1 VGLTPAVDEAC
12 RPRVRLTFSQQ
23 PAADSPGAPVFKRC
37 LVLLLV
43 SPAALV
49 ACGSSSPLAEAPAH
63 ARPCQRVELERVS
76 TFVSSGRVS
85 LSWRIASTAD
95 VSRFL
100 VEQKLGGG
108 RWTKRRP
115 LPTSRRSVTLSPL
128 PRGPAT
134 FRVWAVLKRGARRA
148 SVAAT
153 SARGSRPRASA
164 AAAEPTR
171 GLAVGLNAGY
181 WGSCE
186 PAELRTV
193 VEYIRLDT
201 PPNIARWSDVGLKV
215 IADESGPYGPDG
227 VSGLDQGAYV
237 AKVLAFVAENPQVWA
252 IEVLN
257 EPGGQWFWGDD
268 AESQA
273 NRSAYA
279 QLVIAVHDALVA
291 RFGAK
296 RPLIFASYDG
306 GHVGSN
312 AWGEAWTQNAT
323 ALADADMLTVHPYAD
338 AKDRTSYVL
347 GDRAKVEAAHAKTG
361 KPIAITEVGFPT
373 NDSEGNSS
381 EVTEAEQAG
390 AVSGIVAWART
401 KSYVRAIVIYN
412 YRDTGEGGGYG
423 VQKHDGTRK
432 PAWLALA
439 RAASG

>member
-1 VGLTPAVDEAC
+1 V
-12 RPRVRLTFSQQ
+12 
-23 PAADSPGAPVFKRC
+23 
-37 LVLLLV
+37 
-43 SPAALV
+43 ALV
-49 ACGSSSPLAEAPAH
+49 ACGSASPRAEAPLARE
-63 ARPCQRVELERVS
+63 RPCQRVELERVS

-85 LSWRIASTAD
+85 LSWVIASTAD

-100 VEQKLGGG
+100 VEQKLGSG
-108 RWTKRRP
+108 RWTKRP
-115 LPTSRRSVTLSPL
+115 LLPASRRSVTLGSL
-128 PRGPAT
+128 PRGQAT
-134 FRVWAVLKRGARRA
+134 FRVWAVLKKRSARRA
-148 SVAAT
+148 SVASTDVRA
-153 SARGSRPRASA
+153 SRSRGRRASA
-164 AAAEPTR
+164 QPAR

-201 PPNIARWSDVGLKV
+201 PPNISRWSAAGLKV

-237 AKVLAFVAENPQVWA
+237 ARVLAFVAENPQVWA

-257 EPGGQWFWGDD
+257 EPGGQWFWGDE

-279 QLVIAVHDALVA
+279 QLVIAVHDTLVA
-291 RFGAK
+291 RFGVK
-296 RPLIFASYDG
+296 RPLILASYDG

-338 AKDRTSYVL
+338 AKDRASYVL

-401 KSYVRAIVIYN
+401 KGYIKAIVIYN

-432 PAWLALA
+432 PAWRALA
-439 RAASG
+439 RAAAGG